1 LSTATSVDTA
11 DARARAEAYAL
22 GHQQN
27 FIGGQWVAPAGGATL
42 PVIDPGLGTTLGT
55 VAASGPEDVD
65 QAVARARSSFDDG
78 VWARLSGAR
87 RGEVLWAIAEG
98 IAAEA
103 TEYAELEALDNGMPV
118 SAAAMHVDNAV
129 ECFRYLAGMADKAFG
144 HTSQIQAHGQ
154 QLLGYTVKEPI
165 GVAGLIV
172 PWNAPLRQTVYK
184 VAPALAAGC
193 SVVLKPAEE
202 TSLTALKLAQT
213 ISAAGVPPGV
223 FNVVTGEGVPVGSRL
238 CEHPDVDKV
247 SFTGSTEVG
256 RLIVAASAG
265 NLKKLTLELGG
276 KSPLILFGDADLERA
291 IPAAAISIFANSG
304 QVCSAASRLLV
315 HRSVHD
321 RVVEGVAAFGAR
333 LRLGYRTADVD
344 LGPLI
349 SQTQLDKVRCY
360 VEGAA
365 ADGAQVVVGDQ
376 SLPSQGYYYRPTV
389 LVDVRAAMAVNREEI
404 FGPVVS
410 VRPFDDADE
419 AIAMA
424 NDTDYGLAASV
435 FTRDVGLAH
444 WVASRLRAG
453 RVGINVHLATDFTMP
468 GGGFKQSGW
477 GRENGP
483 DAMDPYLEVKS
494 VFTSLAH

>member
-1 LSTATSVDTA
+1 LSVTHLDTSEG
-11 DARARAEAYAL
+11 RGPAEAYAL
-22 GHQQN
+22 RKQQN
-27 FIGGQWVAPAGGATL
+27 FIGGQWVASVGGATL
-42 PVIDPGLGTTLGT
+42 PVIDPGLGAVLGE

-65 QAVARARSSFDDG
+65 AAVAQARSSFDAG
-78 VWARLSGAR
+78 VWARLAGSR
-87 RGEVLWAIAEG
+87 RSEVLWSVADG
-98 IAAEA
+98 IAADA
-103 TEYAELEALDNGMPV
+103 AEYAELESLDNGMPV
-118 SAAAMHVDNAV
+118 SAAVMHVDNAV
-129 ECFRYLAGMADKAFG
+129 QCFRYFAGLADKIFG
-144 HTSQIQAHGQ
+144 HTSQIQAQGQ
-154 QLLGYTVKEPI
+154 EFLGYTVKEPI

-202 TSLTALKLAQT
+202 TSLTALRLAQT

-265 NLKKLTLELGG
+265 NFKKLTLELGG
-276 KSPLILFGDADLERA
+276 KSPLIVFDDADLQRA
-291 IPAAAISIFANSG
+291 IPSAGISIFGNSG

-315 HRSVHD
+315 HRSLHD
-321 RVVEGVAAFGAR
+321 RVVEGVAAFGGR
-333 LRLGYRTADVD
+333 LRLGYRTGEVD

-349 SQTQLDKVRCY
+349 SRTHLDRVRAY
-360 VEGAA
+360 VDGAT
-365 ADGAQVVVGDQ
+365 ADGAEVVVGQ
-376 SLPSQGYYYRPTV
+376 QPMPEVGYYYRPTV
-389 LVDVRAAMAVNREEI
+389 LADVRPAMVANREEI
-404 FGPVVS
+404 FGPVLCVL
-410 VRPFDDADE
+410 PFDDVDE

-453 RVGINVHLATDFTMP
+453 RVGINVHAITDFTMP

-483 DAMDPYLEVKS
+483 DAVNPYLEVKS